1 MSMYKTFA
9 TESDFEINGISLDY
23 GSFRVKI
30 ARAGGKNKRFAKVL
44 EAKAKP
50 FRRAIQT
57 EMMDQEQGLELL
69 RQVYA
74 EAVILNWET
83 LVDGEWKVGIEG
95 PDGDLLAFS
104 KENIVMTLKNLPD
117 LFQDIK
123 DAADKAALFRQVV
136 ADADLG
142 N

>member
-1 MSMYKTFA
+1 MSMYKTFG
-9 TESDFEINGISLDY
+9 TDENFETNGIMLEY

-57 EMMDQEQGLELL
+57 EMLDPEQGLAML
-69 RQVYA
+69 RDTYA
-74 EAVILNWET
+74 EAIIISWET
-83 LVDGEWKVGIEG
+83 LVNGEFVSGIEA
-95 PDGDLLAFS
+95 PDGSLLPFS
-104 KENIVMTLKNLPD
+104 KENVALTLKNLPD
-117 LFQDIK
+117 LFADIK
-123 DAADKAALFRQVV
+123 DAADKAALFRSTIVE
-136 ADADLG
+136 ADAK